1 MSNEKKGKRNRPR
14 RFEHMR
20 DPLLPRPQFI
30 CRQIRYS
37 GFALSFIAGSLLAGI
52 CGYHFLE
59 GLTWIDSFLNASM
72 ILGGMGP
79 VSPLQTTP
87 GKIFAGFYALYSGLA
102 VLVAVGIITAPTIHR
117 FLHRFHLEDNEESEA
132 NF

>member
-1 MSNEKKGKRNRPR
+1 MSIDMKSRKARPR

-20 DPLLPRPQFI
+20 DPLLSRSQFI
-30 CRQIRYS
+30 IRQIRYL
-37 GFALSFIAGSLLAGI
+37 GFAVSFIAGSLLAGI

-59 GLTWIDSFLNASM
+59 RLTWIDSFLNASM

-79 VSPLQTTP
+79 VSPLQTVS
-87 GKIFAGFYALYSGLA
+87 GKIFAGCYALYSGLA

-117 FLHRFHLEDNEESEA
+117 FLHRFHLEDKEV
-132 NF
+132 